1 MFRFY
6 IDKIYKMSENERV
19 NDNDDDDENIDEIN
33 LETGGSN
40 TENEPKV
47 LKPKISWTKEHVEIL
62 IDLADKGMCY
72 RWLHSKNTD
81 RYRMLNAWFT
91 IPVIIMSTLTG
102 TANFAQDKIPIDMR
116 SYYTM
121 IIGGVN
127 ILAGILTT
135 IQQFLK
141 IGPLNESH
149 RGASIAWDKFHRKVK
164 LELAKSPTERQD
176 VEFFLKNC
184 SEEFGRLIET
194 SPNIDGQIIRKFK
207 TTFEGNKGIL
217 KKIRKLFKDI
227 KSCDQFGELDENM
240 ESYQIY
246 KVIKKPAICDSLE
259 TVRGSVYEF
268 SACPINA
275 SVAKPE
281 SVKGNSPLP
290 SPSNKV
296 SPRASPQNVK
306 LRAVT
311 NRIAELARKRKELEL
326 KEKIV
331 EEFYNKFNDNF
342 KRFPSL
348 DELIDN
354 IDNIPK
360 NIIIEWHEKITH
372 SPNTNVAPTS
382 NSNGKLKKTILTKLN
397 TIVEEMQPVKE
408 ETEPASGANID
419 VNLPTV
425 SSGPDMV

>member
-1 MFRFY
+1 
-6 IDKIYKMSENERV
+6 MSENERAI
-19 NDNDDDDENIDEIN
+19 DDDDENIDEIN
-33 LETGGSN
+33 LEVDGSKN
-40 TENEPKV
+40 EDEPKI

-149 RGASIAWDKFHRKVK
+149 RVASIAWDKFHRKVK

-194 SPNIDGQIIRKFK
+194 SPNIDGQIVKKFK

-217 KKIRKLFKDI
+217 KKIRKLFKDM
-227 KSCDQFGELDENM
+227 KSCDTLGILDENK
-240 ESYQIY
+240 ESYEIY
-246 KVIKKPAICDSLE
+246 RVIKKPAICDSLE

-268 SACPINA
+268 SCPVNLT
-275 SVAKPE
+275 KTE
-281 SVKGNSPLP
+281 SVKSNSPLP
-290 SPSNKV
+290 SPSNKIT
-296 SPRASPQNVK
+296 PRSSPQVIK

-311 NRIAELARKRKELEL
+311 NRITELARKQKELEL

-331 EEFYNKFNDNF
+331 EEFYNKFNENF
-342 KRFPSL
+342 KRYPSL

-360 NIIIEWHEKITH
+360 NIIIEWHEKINNSANHIAATAVH
-372 SPNTNVAPTS
+372 SS
-382 NSNGKLKKTILTKLN
+382 GKLKNAVFRKLN
-397 TIVEEMQPVKE
+397 TIVEEAHTIKNDPIEIKTSSPASAPKE
-408 ETEPASGANID
+408 EANSIA
-419 VNLPTV
+419 VET
-425 SSGPDMV
+425 GPDMV